1 MRRWSIWKLKST
13 WTSTHDHSATP
24 ATPAHA
30 RGLVLKWVPFTW
42 GETSAGFKFQTSR
55 DTISGSGSE
64 RSTQVQAL
72 LTHNYASGV
81 VLHANLGHQRST
93 DSSSNHANA
102 TTWALGGELPLVESV
117 KLVGDVYGDSHSR
130 PGHQIGLRWT
140 LKESLKLSAA
150 VGRQNSQSH
159 TQVGMAWEF

>member
-1 MRRWSIWKLKST
+1 MG
-13 WTSTHDHSATP
+13 AFP
-24 ATPAHA
+24 
-30 RGLVLKWVPFTW
+30 W
-42 GETSAGFKFQTSR
+42 GDTSAGFKFQTSR

-93 DSSSNHANA
+93 DSSSNHTNA

-117 KLVGDVYGDSHSR
+117 QWVGDVYGDSHSR

-150 VGRQNSQSH
+150 VGRQNSQNH